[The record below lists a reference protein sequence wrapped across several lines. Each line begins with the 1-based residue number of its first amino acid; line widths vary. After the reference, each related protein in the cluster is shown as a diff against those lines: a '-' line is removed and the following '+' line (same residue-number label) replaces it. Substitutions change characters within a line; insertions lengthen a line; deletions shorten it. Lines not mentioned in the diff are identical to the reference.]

1 MFKDSIKIEKTFNLG
16 KFILDYFLFAVHQIC
31 LDIKSINLN
40 IYLKIILSVI
50 IINDFFIILIKMIS
64 VLSNIVLVA
73 GFGNFA
79 YSYYISRK
87 ENMYD
92 NLFKEIEK
100 CQKYHLDYVE
110 KVDQLPSDRNLL
122 LFGTPHSLTAEKI
135 ITKTYIKKN

>member
-1 MFKDSIKIEKTFNLG
+1 
-16 KFILDYFLFAVHQIC
+16 
-31 LDIKSINLN
+31 
-40 IYLKIILSVI
+40 
-50 IINDFFIILIKMIS
+50 MIS

-135 ITKTYIKKN
+135 ITKTYIKKNESEDRLWHFDFKDKFNLTTAAK